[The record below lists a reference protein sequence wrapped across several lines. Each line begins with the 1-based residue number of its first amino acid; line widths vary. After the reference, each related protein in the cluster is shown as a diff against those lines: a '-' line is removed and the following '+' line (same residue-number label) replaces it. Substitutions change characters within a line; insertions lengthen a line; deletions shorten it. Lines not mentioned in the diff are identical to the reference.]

1 MRFYTKEWYTL
12 MDSFGNVDMFEP
24 VLDKEYTDAEI
35 EALYQDMEDKYVQ
48 EERDAYDEPPYIP
61 VDDDELA
68 DPDDFDP
75 EDYLIGIIDEEGEE
89 VDLHHPES
97 YEELLEYLK
106 QETEREL
113 REYENRLPF
122 DEEEARSE
130 FRENYKD
137 YLEEPDEDIPE
148 WVRKEVDVR
157 LLAMGALP
165 EGVYKRLK
173 AEEEKNEAAFDV
185 LDAAA
190 DEAFGKMYADI
201 PDEYTDMLDDFEN
214 VDGEYV
220 IEINEEG
227 GDVTV
232 VLSGWDEDGD
242 EERHSIIFEQAEVTE
257 DEGLSINVEVDEDG
271 DTVSDCDLLF
281 HEVYYDNGRF
291 EVHMMFENNGLKYL
305 TLNCSDIT
313 FECTSVE

>member
-12 MDSFGNVDMFEP
+12 MDSIGNVDMFEP
-24 VLDKEYTDAEI
+24 VLDKEYTDDEI

-61 VDDDELA
+61 YDDEELA
-68 DPDDFDP
+68 DPEDFDP
-75 EDYLIGIIDEEGEE
+75 EDYLIGIINEDGEE
-89 VDLHHPES
+89 QDLHHPES
-97 YEELLEYLK
+97 YRELLEYLK
-106 QETEREL
+106 QETEREI

-157 LLAMGALP
+157 LLAMGVLP

-190 DEAFGKMYADI
+190 DEAFEKMYADI
-201 PDEYTDMLDDFEN
+201 PDEYTAMLDDFEN
-214 VDGEYV
+214 VDGESV
-220 IEINEEG
+220 IEINEED
-227 GDVTV
+227 GDITV
-232 VLSGWDEDGD
+232 VLSGWDEGGE

-257 DEGLSINVEVDEDG
+257 DEGLAVNVEIDEDG
-271 DTVSDCDLLF
+271 DIVSDCDLLF
-281 HEVYYDNGRF
+281 HEVYFDNGRF

-305 TLNCSDIT
+305 TLSCSDIT